1 MERKDTNSGVS
12 TPEREKERRKFRNCI
27 TNFPQLHFALH
38 TAPERS
44 SCGRNPE
51 KNPGL
56 QSKKCSCFSPCDFL
70 HEGVAGSQLP
80 YGQRIPLV
88 TISLGSDLSPCI
100 LTSGRHCHYSHST
113 PLSCRAQNSLS
124 CRAPSLPI
132 SPQSHLEK
140 WEEAGGL
147 QSEAVLTPERSS
159 EGKKSWPK
167 RKAALRLCPGN
178 KTFGN
183 VPFCNLSIC
192 FPESPCPVLSQI
204 WGQSVS
210 S

>member
-1 MERKDTNSGVS
+1 M
-12 TPEREKERRKFRNCI
+12 
-27 TNFPQLHFALH
+27 
-38 TAPERS
+38 
-44 SCGRNPE
+44 
-51 KNPGL
+51 
-56 QSKKCSCFSPCDFL
+56 
-70 HEGVAGSQLP
+70 GSRLP

-88 TISLGSDLSPCI
+88 TTGRGSDLSPCI

-132 SPQSHLEK
+132 SSQSHLEK
-140 WEEAGGL
+140 WEEGGGW
-147 QSEAVLTPERSS
+147 QSESVLTPERSS
-159 EGKKSWPK
+159 KGKKSWPK

-178 KTFGN
+178 KTFQN
-183 VPFCNLSIC
+183 VPLCHLSKR
-192 FPESPCPVLSQI
+192 FPHSPCPVLSPI